1 MTPDVVHSDNLA
13 IAAVAFLAAALL
25 IASIVAFNLSRER
38 LARGMVHALARG
50 AGFLQAINIIIANQG
65 VLSSQLLL
73 EQSQPL
79 RFVRQTSGRGEWTQ
93 PVGDGATHG
102 LGFSARRT

>member
-38 LARGMVHALARG
+38 LAREAHRPPAAQPRRG
-50 AGFLQAINIIIANQG
+50 
-65 VLSSQLLL
+65 
-73 EQSQPL
+73 
-79 RFVRQTSGRGEWTQ
+79 
-93 PVGDGATHG
+93 G
-102 LGFSARRT
+102 LMR